1 VVLCRVGCEFVYQSE
16 TETPAVAQVFVR
28 QDGPHHIHAER
39 AELLPSGTLTEYI
52 DAFGNRCGRLTLPE
66 GLVTLRYDALVEVSD
81 EPDEVVPEAAQTT
94 VESLPNEALQ
104 FVLPSRYCPS
114 DRLLNVAW
122 ELFGGTEPGWPRVQA
137 ICDWVHTHVSFMHGS
152 VGLADAL
159 EVYLQRRGVCR
170 DFAHLAVTFC
180 RAMNIPARY
189 GFGYM
194 GDIGVPPMDAAM
206 DFHAW
211 FEVYL
216 GGRWY
221 TFDCRHNTPRIG
233 RIFIGKGRD
242 AVDVAMLTTFGS
254 PRLERMTVWADE
266 VPEGTTLGG

>member
-1 VVLCRVGCEFVYQSE
+1 MPDGYAVATNIGRSAALVPSATTGKDNERVLCRVGCEFIYESSSPS
-16 TETPAVAQVFVR
+16 PAIAQVFVR
-28 QDGPHHIHAER
+28 PDGTHRIVAER
-39 AELLPSGTLTEYI
+39 CELRPDGSAREYI
-52 DAFGNRCGRLTLPE
+52 DTFGNRCARFIIPE
-66 GLVTLRYDALVEVSD
+66 GDFTLRYDALVEVTGD
-81 EPDEVVPEAAQTT
+81 PDEVAPEAEQTPI
-94 VESLPNEALQ
+94 EDLPDEALL
-104 FVLPSRYCPS
+104 FVLPSRYCHS
-114 DRLLNVAW
+114 DHLGNVAW
-122 ELFGGTEPGWPRVQA
+122 DLFGDTEPGWTRVQA
-137 ICDWVHTHVSFMHGS
+137 ICDWVHNNLTFMHGS
-152 VGLADAL
+152 MGLATST

-221 TFDCRHNTPRIG
+221 TFD
-233 RIFIGKGRD
+233 
-242 AVDVAMLTTFGS
+242 
-254 PRLERMTVWADE
+254 
-266 VPEGTTLGG
+266 